1 MTRSLVAALAT
12 GTTMRA
18 AAMATVIAMAAFRAL
33 VPLMG
38 RASASRLDRQ
48 LADHSGLV
56 VAGHVAGELQGGRLG
71 ERPDDIRSL
80 ARLQKDAVRS
90 EEHTSELQSLMRNS
104 YAVSCL

>member
-1 MTRSLVAALAT
+1 
-12 GTTMRA
+12 MRA

-48 LADHSGLV
+48 LADHSGIV

-71 ERPDDIRSL
+71 ERPDDLRSL
-80 ARLQKDAVRS
+80 ARLPNDAVRVVVLHGLAAHHVHLHLLARKS
-90 EEHTSELQSLMRNS
+90 VVLGKRG
-104 YAVSCL
+104 